1 MKARSSGWLSS
12 LALAGIVL
20 GACSGESPEKLLP
33 GPPPGAQAGTGGSSG
48 SGGSASGPAMGGA
61 PSCNGFVPDD
71 CPGPGGEPVCV
82 SKRSDPANC
91 GECGT
96 ACAAQAV
103 CVAGQCSPPPQEL
116 GAFAGCGNVRI
127 ALHDGQVFWTE
138 RTSGRVA
145 AIPTSGGPAV
155 ELATGRLAP
164 GQLAV
169 DASGVYWFDAG
180 DGSAGSSKLMKLPL
194 PLDGATPTTL
204 LSAPGTE
211 PFTGLTVASGKLY
224 YGLGHDV
231 HQIATD
237 GSGPSDV
244 VVGVAYAR
252 MDTREPSG
260 VPEAISVHGERVYW
274 IVREVGS
281 VESDDFLPGPDDSPR
296 VGHSG
301 SMWNEDLGFAG
312 DYVYY
317 GAFESLYAA
326 QPGAP
331 AVAIASS
338 VDSSPVTSF
347 AVSEQAAFF
356 ADRGGQL
363 SHHDLSLPAA
373 ADSQPSPSAPLARA
387 QGSVTSLLLDAANLY
402 WASVEPAGACAI
414 RKLPRP

>member
-1 MKARSSGWLSS
+1 MKPRSSGWLSS
-12 LALAGIVL
+12 LAFACIAL
-20 GACSGESPEKLLP
+20 GACSSESTEKLLP
-33 GPPPGAQAGTGGSSG
+33 GPPPGAQAGAGGSSG
-48 SGGSASGPAMGGA
+48 SGGSAGGPVMGDG
-61 PSCNGFVPDD
+61 PSCSGFAPDA
-71 CPGPGGEPVCV
+71 CPGPEGEQVCV
-82 SKRSDPANC
+82 SKQTDPAHC

-103 CVAGQCSPPPQEL
+103 CVGGQCLPPPQEL
-116 GAFAGCGNVRI
+116 SAFTGCGNVRL
-127 ALHDGQVFWTE
+127 ALHDGQVFWSE

-145 AIPTSGGPAV
+145 AIPTSGGPVV

-169 DASGVYWFDAG
+169 DADGVYWFDAG
-180 DGSAGSSKLMKLPL
+180 DGSAGSSKLMKLSL
-194 PLDGATPTTL
+194 PPDGAAPTTL

-211 PFTGLTVASGKLY
+211 AITGLTVAGGKLY

-237 GSGPSDV
+237 GSGGSDV
-244 VVGVAYAR
+244 IVGVAYAR
-252 MDTREPSG
+252 MDTRMPSG
-260 VPEAISVHGERVYW
+260 FPEAISVHGERVYW

-356 ADRGGQL
+356 ADQGGQL
-363 SHHDLSLPAA
+363 SHHELALPAA

-387 QGSVTSLLLDAANLY
+387 QGSVTSLVLDGENLY
-402 WASVEPAGACAI
+402 WASVDSAGGCAI
-414 RKLPRP
+414 RKLPMP